1 MISANESIAVS
12 PAKAAEM
19 LDISRPFLYRYLDSG
34 ELPSFHMGRSRKILV
49 KDLERFAEHMAE
61 EQQLGTA
68 N

>member
-1 MISANESIAVS
+1 MNTNELIAVS

-19 LDISRPFLYRYLDSG
+19 LDVSRPFIYRYLTSG

-49 KDLERFAEHMAE
+49 KDLAHFAEHMAE
-61 EQQLGTA
+61 EQQLGFA